1 MRSKS
6 CSNKVSKSKTASV
19 RNTLVKKSCN
29 TPNKKL
35 SEAEVTKIFKR
46 EIKKVSD
53 CFYERFEPTCFYG
66 KGRSDFLVVRNG
78 RIFFLELKSTIGKQ
92 SPAQRRYQNKVEG
105 VGAKYLIVR
114 DQQSCTKA
122 IKEIMEA

>member
-19 RNTLVKKSCN
+19 RNILVKKSCN

-66 KGRSDFLVVRNG
+66 KGRSDFIVVRNG
-78 RIFFLELKSTIGKQ
+78 KIYFVELKSSIGKQ
-92 SPAQRRYQNKVEG
+92 SLAQKKYQNNVQNA
-105 VGAKYLIVR
+105 GAKYFIIRDLI
-114 DQQSCTKA
+114 SCKKF
-122 IKEIMEA
+122 IDEINNK

>member
-6 CSNKVSKSKTASV
+6 CSKKVSKSK
-19 RNTLVKKSCN
+19 NTTN
-29 TPNKKL
+29 TNIKKL
-35 SEAEVTKIFKR
+35 SEAEITKIFKR

-66 KGRSDFLVVRNG
+66 KGRSDFIVVRNG

-105 VGAKYLIVR
+105 VGAKYIIINS
-114 DQQSCTKA
+114 QQSCTKA